1 MVKSIFQEKREF
13 LRYRYDSPVAYKV
26 LSSVRTPNPASKVLD
41 AAARNLSASGM
52 LFSSKFL
59 PEISSIIALDIDYRT
74 SSVCREIEENALI
87 VKNKLVGKVVRIE
100 ENANGVYG
108 VGIAFIKRSE
118 HLPEDLEKL
127 IT

>member
-13 LRYRYDSPVAYKV
+13 LRYSYDNPVAYKV
-26 LSSVRTPNPASKVLD
+26 LSSARTPNLASKVLD
-41 AAARNLSASGM
+41 AVARNLSASGM

-59 PEISSIIALDIDYRT
+59 PEISSIIALDIDFRT
-74 SSVCREIEENALI
+74 SSICREIEENALI

-118 HLPEDLEKL
+118 RLPENLEKL
-127 IT
+127 IA